1 MSIPCFFGPRN
12 SFLNLESCL
21 YLCTLQHCTILCHN
35 VQWSTVFHKTVN
47 YRQDTC
53 LLYDFWGQ
61 GTHFWIQN
69 DANVY
74 VLHTT
79 VQFCT
84 KTYSKIHFFTKL
96 LQNVVFMVFGVQKL
110 ILELRIM
117 LLFTYCTILY
127 NFVLSCTV

>member
-35 VQWSTVFHKTVN
+35 VQWSTVFQKTVN

-53 LLYDFWGQ
+53 LLYDFLGQ

-74 VLHTT
+74 VLHTY

-84 KTYSKIHFFTKL
+84 KTYSKQRCAQIYFQQWSDIHIFALSAQKFYSAPPR
-96 LQNVVFMVFGVQKL
+96 FGARWIALKVDSYVK
-110 ILELRIM
+110 M
-117 LLFTYCTILY
+117 
-127 NFVLSCTV
+127 